1 MPNPLTGAA
10 RSAFSGVKDAKGF
23 FGKVG
28 AVGRKNVSTMD
39 PKMLA
44 RSGKIRSGM
53 VAGGGI
59 GMAAMQRR
67 RGSGSPSTRG
77 RSTGMYKY

>member
-28 AVGRKNVSTMD
+28 AVGRKSVSTLD

-53 VAGGGI
+53 VAGGAM
-59 GMAAMQRR
+59 GMAAVQRR
-67 RGSGSPSTRG
+67 RGSGTSPTRG
-77 RSTGMYKY
+77 RPTGMYKY